1 MKTPFVTVALVGALA
16 NAFDFDWADDIL
28 DFSSYNLSSK
38 PKDNNYSPRNLLSG
52 YT

>member
-1 MKTPFVTVALVGALA
+1 MKTPFVTIALVGALA

-28 DFSSYNLSSK
+28 DFSSYNLSK
-38 PKDNNYSPRNLLSG
+38 PKEKDYSPRTG